1 MKMTVKLMK
10 IIVNYGKKKFQNT
23 LYEHTAPFVVKIIA
37 ENIIQNNIFKF
48 GQIIITTQC
57 LI

>member
-1 MKMTVKLMK
+1 MTVKLMK